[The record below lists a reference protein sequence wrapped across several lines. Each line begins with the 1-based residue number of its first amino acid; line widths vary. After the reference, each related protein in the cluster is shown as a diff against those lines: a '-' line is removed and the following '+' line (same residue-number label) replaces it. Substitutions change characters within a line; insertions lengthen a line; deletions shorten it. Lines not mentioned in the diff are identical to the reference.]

1 MTSEQYRFSPEV
13 QAVLEGSPIPF
24 AVYQLSDHR
33 VVTVLLSDGF
43 VKLSG
48 ASSREECIQL
58 MNTDMYRYTDPADV
72 ARIEDLAYRFAIGKD
87 EVYDA
92 VYRSKLPDQNEYHLL
107 HSMGRHITVDGN
119 VQLAMIWYMDETSA
133 SQKTAHGRELMDA
146 LIESAEISRKQRE
159 NYYDDMTGLPTAAY
173 FRVLAESSVK
183 TMRAEGKTPA
193 IIYLDFSNMRLFNHR
208 YGFAKGDELIR
219 GLGKLLSRVFG
230 TEHCGHVESDHFA
243 VYTDADYAEKQ
254 LDQLFASLNQI
265 NHGNVLPLRA
275 GIYVLAEGD
284 YDISRACDRAKAACN
299 HLRGQFASR
308 HMYFNE
314 QISKEISGKAYVL
327 DNFTRALSEHWIQA
341 YFQRIVDPETGK
353 VTDEEALARWIDPQN
368 GLLPPD
374 QFIPILED
382 EGMLWK
388 LDLYMGQLIIQ
399 SMRKKQQKGIPLVPV
414 SINLSERDFTVCDM
428 IDKLARRMDEAGI
441 ERKYLV
447 IEITERAIG
456 RDPELL
462 KQIIEECGNSG
473 FRVWL
478 DDFGSDYSSLN
489 ILSNYHFDVIKLDQK
504 FLRTMQKGNQKGKL
518 LIAEILDF
526 AKKADITALAEGV
539 ETREEA
545 VFLMDH
551 GVNKIQGFLFSRPEP
566 EKTLLEWYQ
575 SHQEAVQPEK

>member
-1 MTSEQYRFSPEV
+1 M
-13 QAVLEGSPIPF
+13 
-24 AVYQLSDHR
+24 
-33 VVTVLLSDGF
+33 
-43 VKLSG
+43 
-48 ASSREECIQL
+48 
-58 MNTDMYRYTDPADV
+58 
-72 ARIEDLAYRFAIGKD
+72 
-87 EVYDA
+87 
-92 VYRSKLPDQNEYHLL
+92 
-107 HSMGRHITVDGN
+107 
-119 VQLAMIWYMDETSA
+119 
-133 SQKTAHGRELMDA
+133 
-146 LIESAEISRKQRE
+146 
-159 NYYDDMTGLPTAAY
+159 
-173 FRVLAESSVK
+173 
-183 TMRAEGKTPA
+183 
-193 IIYLDFSNMRLFNHR
+193 
-208 YGFAKGDELIR
+208 
-219 GLGKLLSRVFG
+219 
-230 TEHCGHVESDHFA
+230 
-243 VYTDADYAEKQ
+243 
-254 LDQLFASLNQI
+254 
-265 NHGNVLPLRA
+265 
-275 GIYVLAEGD
+275 
-284 YDISRACDRAKAACN
+284 
-299 HLRGQFASR
+299 
-308 HMYFNE
+308 
-314 QISKEISGKAYVL
+314 
-327 DNFTRALSEHWIQA
+327 
-341 YFQRIVDPETGK
+341 DPETGK

-388 LDLYMGQLIIQ
+388 LDLYMGQQIIQ

-478 DDFGSDYSSLN
+478 DDFGSEYSSLN